1 MDWETDDGLTCL
13 WMYKHKR
20 TELGA
25 QTSYKDE
32 TEKSIVN
39 GQHTAPAL
47 QQLLAKYIQGFV
59 LCQNCGLP
67 ETSACVLAPLRPS
80 LEFRSEWLLLSCAG
94 GHTYLRTYVKHALT
108 LLLPGVYTQKK
119 TDYKIKGGV
128 IYQKCDACGEKS
140 MCDMQHKLTTFILN
154 RYPKKQH
161 KKALRALHALTMGG
175 WMDDWMIEGPTH
187 AGVCW
192 TRASGQRT
200 PTQTHTR

>member
-1 MDWETDDGLTCL
+1 MDWETDDGLTRL
-13 WMYKHKR
+13 WIYKHIR

-67 ETSACVLAPLRPS
+67 ETSACALAPLRPS

-94 GHTYLRTYVKHALT
+94 GHTYLRIYVKHALT
-108 LLLPGVYTQKK
+108 LLLPGVYTKKNRLQDQGRGDLPEVRRLRGKEHVRHAAQAHHLHPQQVPKK
-119 TDYKIKGGV
+119 TT
-128 IYQKCDACGEKS
+128 QKSVACVACS
-140 MCDMQHKLTTFILN
+140 H
-154 RYPKKQH
+154 Y
-161 KKALRALHALTMGG
+161 G
-175 WMDDWMIEGPTH
+175 WMDGWMIG
-187 AGVCW
+187 
-192 TRASGQRT
+192 
-200 PTQTHTR
+200 